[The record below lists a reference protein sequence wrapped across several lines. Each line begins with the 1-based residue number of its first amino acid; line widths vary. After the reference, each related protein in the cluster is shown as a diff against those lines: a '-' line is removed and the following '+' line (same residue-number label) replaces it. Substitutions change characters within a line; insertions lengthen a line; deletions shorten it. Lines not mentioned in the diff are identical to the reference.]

1 MKTYKFDW
9 KDTVT
14 GTIEIEAS
22 SAKEAEGKI
31 CLLKNCI
38 NNLNGTL
45 MEKIDALD
53 LWR

>member
-22 SAKEAEGKI
+22 SAKEADEKF
-31 CLLKNCI
+31 KNMLWSTYDSREKT
-38 NNLNGTL
+38 LN
-45 MEKIDALD
+45 
-53 LWR
+53 